1 MASRAIGDLSP
12 AMQVICNKHLAL
24 CKRDTELLKRGVEVI
39 LTCTYR
45 SNEEQAR
52 LYAQGRDPNVPGPI
66 VTRARPGQ
74 SHHNKVDAKGKP
86 AAEAYD
92 VAIIVNGKAIW
103 ADNPTTPENE
113 MMYWEIVGKHGKAAG
128 ARWYGDPGSPFFEK
142 PHFQNPNA

>member
-24 CKRDTELLKRGVEVI
+24 CKRDTELLRRGVEVI
-39 LTCTYR
+39 ITCTYR

-66 VTRARPGQ
+66 VTRAKAGQ
-74 SHHNKVDAKGKP
+74 SKHNAVNAQGKP

-92 VAIIVNGKAIW
+92 LAPLVSGKIMWDDHAAWDII
-103 ADNPTTPENE
+103 
-113 MMYWEIVGKHGKAAG
+113 GKHGKAAG
-128 ARWYGDPGSPFFEK
+128 AKWYGEPGAPFREM
-142 PHFQNPNA
+142 PHFELPKGN